1 MGTAEEADSQM
12 IATAANPGTERDALI
27 SVLARMIVGF
37 TKHDRDLA
45 YPLEPDSENQ
55 IQGEG
60 RSIPLSKVVAPPTWS
75 AREVRE
81 RFKVGKYG
89 LGGIRETSPMG
100 ALRSLLWRLRVVFVP
115 SDKIL
120 TRTGKVYGGLHFAGS
135 GWPSIYLP
143 RFAAKDALLTVTKH
157 ELEHAFD
164 SAEGHLRHSGG
175 RHEGYEQGGASYY
188 KDSAEVQTYIQECI
202 RTVVS
207 MLEEMADRSTSVFKA
222 LRMEFEEA
230 RKSGTKVDLS
240 WVKQNA
246 RSMQAARTAIIR
258 ILKTR
263 RGFIRECLSDDHAY
277 GKGFIVRVNSESE
290 RQFLSHIRPIME
302 IYLDGRWEDLS
313 DYDRRSCEFL
323 DRHLT
328 EAWEDLKNRF
338 QPVVTASLPPS
349 FAPYIE
355 S

>member
-1 MGTAEEADSQM
+1 M

-27 SVLARMIVGF
+27 SVLSRMIVGF

-60 RSIPLSKVVAPPTWS
+60 RSIPLSKIVARPGLS
-75 AREVRE
+75 AAEVRNK
-81 RFKVGKYG
+81 FHVGKYG
-89 LGGIRETSPMG
+89 RGGIRERSPMG
-100 ALRSLLWRLRVVFVP
+100 ALRDLLWRLRVVYVP
-115 SDKIL
+115 GDKIL
-120 TRTGKVYGGLHFAGS
+120 TKSGKVYGGLHVAGS
-135 GWPSIYLP
+135 GWPTIYLP
-143 RFAAKDALLTVTKH
+143 RFAATADLITITKH

-175 RHEGYEQGGASYY
+175 RHEGYEQGGAPYY
-188 KDSAEVQTYIQECI
+188 KDSAEIQAYIQECL

-230 RKSGTKVDLS
+230 KKNGMRIDLS
-240 WVKQNA
+240 WVKQHA

-263 RGFIRECLSDDHAY
+263 RGFIRECLSDDHVY
-277 GKGFIVRVNSESE
+277 GKGFVVKTNSESE
-290 RQFLSHIRPIME
+290 RQFLSHIRPLME
-302 IYLDGRWEDLS
+302 TYLDGRWEELS
-313 DYDRRSCEFL
+313 DYDRASCGFL
-323 DRHLT
+323 DRFLT

-338 QPVVTASLPPS
+338 QPVVTASLPAS
-349 FAPYIE
+349 LASYIDG
-355 S
+355 